1 MTGFSLSLPWAVAEP
16 CMTGQPASALRS
28 TPWGLSG
35 VVSWLSVMANLSSVR
50 VGLTRCRTG
59 VSRGDGGAGGA
70 RGAQAPVG
78 DLGLV
83 DDEAVGVG
91 GVEARAHADG
101 AVDVGDDAA
110 RAADHVV
117 VVVADAQLVARDRAG
132 RLDPPDQ
139 PGVGERPEDVVDRLV
154 GDGRLLRAHRGQ
166 DAAGVGVRLA
176 AYGPQHGEPRPG
188 DPQVSAA
195 EQVLEVVV

>member
-1 MTGFSLSLPWAVAEP
+1 MTGFSLSLPWAVAES

-35 VVSWLSVMANLSSVR
+35 VVSWLSVMANLSSMRSVSR
-50 VGLTRCRTG
+50 DAGRDAGRWWRG

-70 RGAQAPVG
+70 GGAQAPVG

-91 GVEARAHADG
+91 GVEARAYADG

-110 RAADHVV
+110 RAADRVV
-117 VVVADAQLVARDRAG
+117 VVV
-132 RLDPPDQ
+132 
-139 PGVGERPEDVVDRLV
+139 
-154 GDGRLLRAHRGQ
+154 
-166 DAAGVGVRLA
+166 
-176 AYGPQHGEPRPG
+176 
-188 DPQVSAA
+188 
-195 EQVLEVVV
+195 